1 VTLLVPGGRGQ
12 GDEHRGLA
20 QRGEFGDG
28 SGAAAGDDHVG
39 QGQHVGKFG
48 TDEGGQ
54 VVALQQSGC
63 QSTCCGT
70 QRLQVVGT
78 TLVDDVGAGQ
88 QPRQEITHGLVD
100 LYRALCAT
108 GDIHRGQVR
117 RVPGEAE
124 PFGGP
129 VGPAGQHFRA
139 DGVAGDHGP
148 VPGGVGQEQRG
159 GGGGNGDRGGGPGQD
174 LVGQPEADGL
184 FVHDEGLATQSGGQA
199 DGYRDVAAGGQH
211 HVRGEFGDEGACLG
225 NPPRHVGHVPYVLA
239 GEHLDRVG
247 GPADLA
253 DGHGLERDVV
263 LGGDP
268 GLQAV
273 L

>member
-1 VTLLVPGGRGQ
+1 PPYAAPRAPRSFPTRRSSDLVDLVQQGRGRPPFLEVAGVVTLLVPGGRGQ

-28 SGAAAGDDHVG
+28 SGATAGDDHVG

-48 TDEGGQ
+48 ADEGGQ
-54 VVALQQSGC
+54 VVALQQSGR
-63 QSTCCGT
+63 QGTCRGT

-108 GDIHRGQVR
+108 GDINRGQVR

-129 VGPAGQHFRA
+129 VG
-139 DGVAGDHGP
+139 
-148 VPGGVGQEQRG
+148 
-159 GGGGNGDRGGGPGQD
+159 
-174 LVGQPEADGL
+174 
-184 FVHDEGLATQSGGQA
+184 
-199 DGYRDVAAGGQH
+199 
-211 HVRGEFGDEGACLG
+211 
-225 NPPRHVGHVPYVLA
+225 
-239 GEHLDRVG
+239 
-247 GPADLA
+247 
-253 DGHGLERDVV
+253 
-263 LGGDP
+263 
-268 GLQAV
+268 
-273 L
+273 